1 MKKILFLL
9 AVVSTVFVAS
19 SCTKEEV
26 TPVTSSALVL
36 QSETPDIDLD
46 ALFTESDAI
55 ANRCRP
61 CWGASGMEVT
71 TYGQNMVVPTMYSI
85 IIGGSVLNPPLNAV
99 IDMEYRVST
108 DLRNWSQSTLVY
120 ARTVT
125 AADTGATSMVGFSYQ
140 IVYLQP
146 GEWVVY
152 RPVIYVGGCDRP
164 IFGVP
169 QLVHTL
175 RQ

>member
-1 MKKILFLL
+1 MKKILFIL
-9 AVVSTVFVAS
+9 AVSTAIAMT
-19 SCTKEEV
+19 SCTKDDV
-26 TPVTSSALVL
+26 TPVNSTVTAL
-36 QSETPDIDLD
+36 QATAPDDLD
-46 ALFTESDAI
+46 ALFAESDAI

-61 CWGASGMEVT
+61 CEAASGMEVT

-125 AADTGATSMVGFSYQ
+125 AADTGATSMVGFSHQ